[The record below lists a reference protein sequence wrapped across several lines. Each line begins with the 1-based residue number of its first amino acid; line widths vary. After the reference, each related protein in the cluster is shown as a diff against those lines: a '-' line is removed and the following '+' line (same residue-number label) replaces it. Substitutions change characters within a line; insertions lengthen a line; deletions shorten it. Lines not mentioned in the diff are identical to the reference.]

1 MFFEKGMTVNDLKK
15 IVDKAVAEGW
25 GDATVLVQADA
36 DGISDIVVNGYE
48 GSGYEFGG
56 DEKIF
61 SLVSARDINQFINCY
76 GSGAVEEA

>member
-15 IVDKAVAEGW
+15 IVDKAIDAGFE
-25 GDATVLVQADA
+25 DATVLIQADA

-48 GSGYEFGG
+48 GHGYNLGG

-61 SLVSARDINQFINCY
+61 SLVSVKDEKQYKNVY
-76 GSGAVEEA
+76 GDPDM

>member
-15 IVDKAVAEGW
+15 IVDKAIDAGFE
-25 GDATVLVQADA
+25 DATVLVQADA

-48 GSGYEFGG
+48 GHGYSLGG

-61 SLVSARDINQFINCY
+61 SLVSVKDEKQYKNIY
-76 GSGAVEEA
+76 GDPNM